1 MNLLNVLGIKLGN
14 KMKEEFER
22 VLKENEKDISF
33 YDDLDTMIE
42 EIKKN
47 KEEFFH
53 RFTKVEINKKK

>member
-42 EIKKN
+42 EIKK
-47 KEEFFH
+47 
-53 RFTKVEINKKK
+53 